1 MAITDTLRGMYH
13 LFMDRK
19 PGNLEIRPPKPRK
32 TALWRDDG
40 QPLVSKVHVLDDVET
55 AVAKS
60 LELLGGLDKLIRPG
74 EMVLVKPNFNSPDP
88 PPASTDLN
96 FMGVVLELLMDAGAE
111 PVVGESSGGI
121 WRPTRNTVA
130 KLGVPAFLKQ
140 MGVKFVAFDDKD
152 TEWVEVS
159 IEGEYLHRV
168 TVPKVAYE
176 ADRLIY
182 LPCMKTHQ
190 YARFALSLK
199 LSMGFVHPAERL
211 AFHMRNLEEKLAE
224 INLAWQPDLIIMD
237 GRKAFVSGGPAQGEV
252 AEPGIVLAS
261 GDMVAIDVEALK
273 MLQSYPAEN
282 RLDGDPYELPQI
294 ATALKHGLTNAEDG
308 YKVVE

>member
-1 MAITDTLRGMYH
+1 MAIADTLRGMYH

-19 PGNLEIRPPKPRK
+19 PGNLEVRSPKPRK

-40 QPLVSKVHVLDDVET
+40 QALVSKVHVLDDVKRT
-55 AVAKS
+55 VAKS
-60 LELLGGLDKLIRPG
+60 LELLGGLEQLIRSG
-74 EMVLVKPNFNSPDP
+74 ETVLVKPNFNSPDP
-88 PPASTDLN
+88 FPASTDLI
-96 FMGVVLELLMDAGAE
+96 FLRAVLELLMDAGAE
-111 PVVGESSGGI
+111 PLVGESAGGL

-130 KLGVPAFLKQ
+130 RMGIPNFLKE
-140 MGVKFVAFDDKD
+140 MDVKFVAFDDQD
-152 TEWVEVS
+152 TEWVEVP
-159 IEGEYLHRV
+159 IEGDYLHRV

-176 ADRLIY
+176 ADRLVY

-199 LSMGFVHPAERL
+199 LPMGFVHPAERL

-224 INLAWQPDLIIMD
+224 INLAFQPDLIIMD
-237 GRKAFVSGGPAQGEV
+237 GRKAFVSGGPTQGEV

-261 GDMVAIDVEALK
+261 GDMVAIDVEALRI
-273 MLQSYPAEN
+273 LQSYPARN
-282 RLDGDPYELPQI
+282 RLAGDPYDLPQI
-294 ATALKHGLTNAEDG
+294 ATALRHGLTNAEDG

>member
-1 MAITDTLRGMYH
+1 MAVTDTLRGMYH
-13 LFMDRK
+13 LFLDRK
-19 PGNLEIRPPKPRK
+19 PRNLEVKPPKPRK
-32 TALWRDDG
+32 TVLWCDDG
-40 QPLVSKVHVLDDVET
+40 RPLVSKVHVLDDVKT
-55 AVAKS
+55 AVAES
-60 LELLGGLDKLIRPG
+60 LELLGGLDQLIRSG
-74 EMVLVKPNFNSPDP
+74 DRLLIKPNFNSPDP
-88 PPASTDLN
+88 PPASTDLI
-96 FMGVVLELLMDAGAE
+96 FLRAVLELLMDAGAE
-111 PVVGESSGGI
+111 PIVGESAGGL

-130 KLGVPAFLKQ
+130 KLGVLDFLKE

-152 TEWVEVS
+152 TEWVEVP

-168 TVPKVAYE
+168 TVPKIAYE
-176 ADRLIY
+176 ADSLIY

-224 INLAWQPDLIIMD
+224 INLAWQPDLIVMD

-261 GDMVAIDVEALK
+261 GDIVAIDVEALK
-273 MLQSYPAEN
+273 ILQSYPAEN
-282 RLDGDPYELPQI
+282 RLDGDPYGLPQI
-294 ATALKHGLTNAEDG
+294 ATASKHGLTSAEDG